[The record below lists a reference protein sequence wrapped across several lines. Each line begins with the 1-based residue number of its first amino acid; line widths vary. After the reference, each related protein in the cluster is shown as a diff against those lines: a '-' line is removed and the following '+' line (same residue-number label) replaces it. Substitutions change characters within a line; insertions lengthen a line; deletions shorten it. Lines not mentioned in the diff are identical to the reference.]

1 MDGALQPLSRDAK
14 LLPMSAEFVNQLH
27 YGDNLVRLR
36 GEGVDKAIPDEVADL
51 IYLDPP
57 FNAARNNNLLFK
69 QHKGQDSPAQIM
81 TFEDTWTYSP
91 FLLQEFKS
99 EPRNS
104 GLFELMDSL
113 HRILGPSEM
122 MAYLLMM
129 APRLLELHRKLKKTG
144 SLYLHC
150 DPVAS
155 HYLKMTPRPSLQAAR
170 PYPDSRV
177 GLKH

>member
-1 MDGALQPLSRDAK
+1 MPG
-14 LLPMSAEFVNQLH
+14 EFVNQLH

-57 FNAARNNNLLFK
+57 FNSARNYNLLFK

-81 TFEDTWTYSP
+81 TFEDTWKWSP
-91 FLLQEFKS
+91 FEYEKFKGDPQNS
-99 EPRNS
+99 E
-104 GLFELMDSL
+104 LFDLMDSL
-113 HRILGPSEM
+113 YRILGPSEM

-129 APRLLELHRKLKKTG
+129 APRLLELHRKLKPTG

-150 DPVAS
+150 DPGAGR
-155 HYLKMTPRPSLQAAR
+155 YIPRPAR
-170 PYPDSRV
+170 
-177 GLKH
+177 